1 MKKLLIRWLALAIA
15 TIAASFVSQALGL
28 GFQVDASTTGHFLQL
43 LIGVAILAALN
54 ATLGRILK
62 FLTIPLNCLT
72 FGLVSVV
79 INALMLW
86 AAAGTGYG
94 MKVTGSGMQA
104 FIAALVASILI
115 SVFNGVLNSLFPS
128 DKDRDKD
135 ADD

>member
-1 MKKLLIRWLALAIA
+1 MKRLLIRWLALAIA

-28 GFQVDASTTGHFLQL
+28 GFQVDVSTTGHFLQL
-43 LIGVAILAALN
+43 LIGVAILALLN

-86 AAAGTGYG
+86 VAAGTGYG

-115 SVFNGVLNSLFPS
+115 SLFNGVLNSFFPS

-135 ADD
+135 DDD